1 MRANRIA
8 SLLLLKV
15 MLLMLAACSR
25 EPAPEGRA
33 TRVPSV
39 LISGDEAA
47 VVPAWQPPVIEIQ
60 ADRIDAVRAE
70 AEQALAAGHLYAG
83 ERDALPLLLAL
94 RAQAPEDARVQ
105 AAFARA
111 LQALVAQGDAA
122 LAQMDFEPEYLRRAH
137 EVAAVARSAAPDD
150 PGIRAF
156 LSRLDRAD
164 EALQFNRRGES
175 ELEAGQLG
183 EEEGGALA
191 SFRAALRVRPGD
203 ARALQGL
210 AAVESTMIRRG
221 EEAAS
226 RSEFEL
232 AERWLKSAEQVR
244 PGMPTSADAQRRIA
258 AVRRA
263 RVNELRDRGLE
274 ALRREGGIPQARR
287 VLSDLLR
294 IAAPGDPAA
303 AELRE
308 RIDFASHYGLFRP
321 GQAFTDGLRSG
332 ARGPQLV
339 VVPHGGFRMGAREDE
354 ADAGPAERPVHYVRF
369 ERGFAMSRTEVTVGE
384 FRRFVDATG
393 YRSRAVRRGHSI
405 VYDERSGNLVRRSGV
420 DWRSD
425 YVGAP
430 AKDNLPVLHVSA
442 KDAQAYAEWLSQ
454 QSGQRYRLPSES
466 EFEYALRAGHEGQ
479 FPWSGLTPVASAG
492 NVTGARDVSPSGRKW
507 RNAFTGYGDGWWGP
521 APAGKSA
528 ANAFGLHDLAG
539 NVSEWVADCWHDN
552 YRRAPAD
559 GEAWVNPG
567 CRNRVMRGGSW
578 LSAPAQVR
586 SAWRLSV
593 DADTTNARLGF
604 RVVRDL

>member
-1 MRANRIA
+1 
-8 SLLLLKV
+8 
-15 MLLMLAACSR
+15 
-25 EPAPEGRA
+25 
-33 TRVPSV
+33 
-39 LISGDEAA
+39 
-47 VVPAWQPPVIEIQ
+47 
-60 ADRIDAVRAE
+60 
-70 AEQALAAGHLYAG
+70 
-83 ERDALPLLLAL
+83 
-94 RAQAPEDARVQ
+94 
-105 AAFARA
+105 
-111 LQALVAQGDAA
+111 
-122 LAQMDFEPEYLRRAH
+122 
-137 EVAAVARSAAPDD
+137 
-150 PGIRAF
+150 
-156 LSRLDRAD
+156 
-164 EALQFNRRGES
+164 LQFNRRGES
-175 ELEAGQLG
+175 ELKAGRLG
-183 EEEGGALA
+183 EGKGGALA
-191 SFRAALRVRPGD
+191 SFRDALRARPND

-221 EEAAS
+221 EEAAED
-226 RSEFEL
+226 SEFEL
-232 AERWLKSAEQVR
+232 AERWLKFAEQVR
-244 PGMPTSADAQRRIA
+244 PGMPTSADAQQRIA

-308 RIDFASHYGLFRP
+308 RIDFASHYGLFHP
-321 GQAFTDGLRSG
+321 GQVFTDGLRSG

-339 VVPHGGFRMGAREDE
+339 VVPHGGFRMGARDDE
-354 ADAGPAERPVHYVRF
+354 VDAGPAERPAHYVRF
-369 ERGFAMSRTEVTVGE
+369 ERGVAMSRTEVTVGE
-384 FRRFVDATG
+384 FRRFVDSTG
-393 YRSRAVRRGHSI
+393 YRSRAMRRGHSI

-430 AKDNLPVLHVSA
+430 AKEDLPVLHVSA
-442 KDAQAYAEWLSQ
+442 KDAQAYADWLSQ
-454 QSGQRYRLPSES
+454 QSDQRYRLPSEA
-466 EFEYALRAGHEGQ
+466 EFEYALRAGSEGL
-479 FPWSGLTPVASAG
+479 FPWLGLTPVASAG
-492 NVTGARDVSPSGRKW
+492 NVTGRRDISPSGRNW
-507 RNAFTGYGDGWWGP
+507 RNAFLGYGDGWWGP
-521 APAGKSA
+521 APVGKFA
-528 ANAFGLHDLAG
+528 ANVFGLHDLAG

-593 DADTTNARLGF
+593 EADTTNARLGF

>member
-1 MRANRIA
+1 
-8 SLLLLKV
+8 
-15 MLLMLAACSR
+15 MLPLALLAACSR
-25 EPAPEGRA
+25 EPTSQAPA
-33 TRVPSV
+33 PRVPSIV
-39 LISGDEAA
+39 ISGDESA
-47 VVPAWQPPVIEIQ
+47 VVPAWQPPVVEIPEG
-60 ADRIDAVRAE
+60 RIDAVRAE
-70 AEQALAAGHLYAG
+70 AERALAAGRLYG
-83 ERDALPLLLAL
+83 GDRDALPLLLAL
-94 RAQAPEDARVQ
+94 RTQAPDDADVQ

-111 LQALVAQGDAA
+111 LQALAAQGDAA
-122 LAQMDFEPEYLRRAH
+122 LRQMDFEPEYLRRAH
-137 EVAAVARSAAPDD
+137 EAAAVARSAAPED

-156 LSRLDRAD
+156 LSRIDRAD
-164 EALQFNRRGES
+164 EALQLNRRGES
-175 ELEAGQLG
+175 EFQAGHLG
-183 EEEGGALA
+183 EKEGGALA

-203 ARALQGL
+203 ARAMQGL
-210 AAVESTMIRRG
+210 AAVESMMIRHG
-221 EEAAS
+221 EEAAA
-226 RSEFEL
+226 RGEFEL
-232 AERWLKSAEQVR
+232 AERWLASAEQVR
-244 PGMPTSADAQRRIA
+244 PDMPTSADAQQRIA

-263 RVNELRDRGLE
+263 RVHELRDRGLA
-274 ALRREGGIPQARR
+274 ALRREAGIPQARR

-339 VVPHGGFRMGAREDE
+339 VVPHGGFRMGAGDDE
-354 ADAGPAERPVHYVRF
+354 TDAGAAERPVHYVRF

-384 FRRFVDATG
+384 FRRFVAATG

-425 YVGAP
+425 YVGMP
-430 AKDNLPVLHVSA
+430 AQDDLPVLHVSA
-442 KDAQAYAEWLSQ
+442 KDAQAYTEWLSQ
-454 QSGQRYRLPSES
+454 QSGQRYRLPSEA
-466 EFEYALRAGHEGQ
+466 EFEYALRAGRDGR
-479 FPWSGLTPVASAG
+479 FPWLGLVPRSRSG
-492 NVTGARDVSPSGRKW
+492 NVTGARDVSPSGRNW
-507 RNAFTGYGDGWWGP
+507 RNAFHEYGDGWWGP
-521 APAGKSA
+521 APVGRFAS
-528 ANAFGLHDLAG
+528 NAFGLHDLVG
-539 NVSEWVADCWHDN
+539 NVSEWVADCWHDS
-552 YRRAPAD
+552 YRRAPTD